1 VQRGKGGKWKGD
13 QGGRQV
19 RWVIGQYP
27 HVQPD
32 DARAMAIAQLSKIG
46 DAETAADLMTPKQRV
61 HSALQESVRTAVQAP
76 KLGECIDTYIKLNR
90 KPGRYWA
97 ELKSTFDRD
106 IVPVL
111 GKDTIVADITD
122 AEFQHLLDTKR
133 AKHPGAARNLYAM
146 GLRPFFKWCVRRKI
160 IATSPAEK
168 IDAPK
173 NVEKRD
179 RVLSEAEIKF
189 FWLAT
194 DSLAKPYGA
203 FHRVLLLTAQRREE
217 VAGMKWSE
225 LNTNATTWTIPK
237 ERTKN
242 GKEHLIHLSPQALA
256 CLPAKGDSPFVFPS
270 QGGQTSISG
279 YSKAKFKLDEAT
291 KFAKPWRVHD
301 LRRTAASGMAALGL
315 QPHIIERVPNH
326 VSGAQGGL
334 VGVYQRYEYL
344 EDRKRALHA
353 WGSHVEALVTEK
365 PAIQNVV
372 PLRA

>member
-1 VQRGKGGKWKGD
+1 MQRKITKASVEAAIRDAQKRGARVYVWDTELCGFGFNASKNGASWLAQKWKGGR
-13 QGGRQV
+13 GGRPV

-32 DARAMAIAQLSKIG
+32 DARDMAIAQLSKIG
-46 DAETAADLMTPKQRV
+46 DAVTATDLMTPKQRV
-61 HSALQESVRTAVQAP
+61 HSALQESVRAAIQAP

-90 KPGRYWA
+90 KPGRYWV
-97 ELKSTFDRD
+97 ELKSTFERD
-106 IVPVL
+106 IIPVL

-122 AEFQHLLDTKR
+122 AEVQHLLDTKR

-146 GLRPFFKWCVRRKI
+146 GLRPFFKWCLKRKI
-160 IATSPAEK
+160 IVASPAEK

-194 DSLAKPYGA
+194 SSLAEPYGA

-225 LNTNATTWTIPK
+225 LDTNASTRTIPK

-242 GKEHLIHLSPQALA
+242 GKEHLIHL
-256 CLPAKGDSPFVFPS
+256 
-270 QGGQTSISG
+270 
-279 YSKAKFKLDEAT
+279 Y
-291 KFAKPWRVHD
+291 
-301 LRRTAASGMAALGL
+301 LRRRWRAFRSRAIARSCFRLKGGRPAY
-315 QPHIIERVPNH
+315 RVT
-326 VSGAQGGL
+326 
-334 VGVYQRYEYL
+334 
-344 EDRKRALHA
+344 RKP
-353 WGSHVEALVTEK
+353 SS
-365 PAIQNVV
+365 N
-372 PLRA
+372 